1 MTKTTKHLSEENQS
15 VSQESNKKHYSL
27 PFSNQ
32 GKLKGLPG
40 LMSFE
45 GFWHTTDHTRQ
56 SQWKMRKCNKISVN
70 INSTNIIIL
79 QTHLYTLQ
87 QKQPHRQ
94 MNKYDKSVWEF
105 VVTIMSVT
113 SAFLTRYELFA
124 VLILSFIMY
133 GYVFFLYKIY

>member
-1 MTKTTKHLSEENQS
+1 
-15 VSQESNKKHYSL
+15 
-27 PFSNQ
+27 
-32 GKLKGLPG
+32 
-40 LMSFE
+40 
-45 GFWHTTDHTRQ
+45 
-56 SQWKMRKCNKISVN
+56 MRMCNKISVN

-113 SAFLTRYELFA
+113 SAFLTHYELFA
-124 VLILSFIMY
+124 VLILSFMMY
-133 GYVFFLYKIY
+133 GYMFSPAPDNPALIIVQQWRTGVPRPEVLTFVPSGVCTDSMTLSWVMDLIEPIKLLR